1 MGSRLKA
8 SIAVAGEGQASSTK
22 DGCNRLK
29 MVFSMDCCVSNLPY
43 TWRPPN
49 VESVAEEPVISTSES
64 LGKSLVHGPSNC
76 VVEKYGDY
84 EGVEES

>member
-1 MGSRLKA
+1 
-8 SIAVAGEGQASSTK
+8 VAGEGQASSTK

-29 MVFSMDCCVSNLPY
+29 MVVSMDCCVSNLPY
-43 TWRPPN
+43 TWRPPD
-49 VESVAEEPVISTSES
+49 VESVAEPVISTSES

-76 VVEKYGDY
+76 VVENGDY

>member
-1 MGSRLKA
+1 
-8 SIAVAGEGQASSTK
+8 
-22 DGCNRLK
+22 
-29 MVFSMDCCVSNLPY
+29 MDCCVSNLPY

-49 VESVAEEPVISTSES
+49 VESVAEEPVIPTSES

-76 VVEKYGDY
+76 VVEKYRYYY